1 MIFSIIIPVYNE
13 SLNIKLLIDEIY
25 NVVKYDNFEI
35 IVINDCSNDNTLEI
49 LKKIKNKYQNFI
61 YYTLDKRSGQS
72 FAIFKG
78 AELSKSNTIITLD
91 GDGQND
97 PGDIARLY
105 NFYVNNNYQLL
116 GGIRKKRKDNFI
128 KKISSKIANRIRSWI
143 LDDNCADTGCG
154 LKIFDRKI
162 FLSFPFFDGI
172 HRFLPALYKG
182 YGHNTYFIDVNHRP
196 RILGLS
202 KYGTFKRTING
213 INDIFLVRNIIRKF
227 KNDK

>member
-97 PGDIARLY
+97 PGDISKLY
-105 NFYVNNNYQLL
+105 NFYMNNNYQLL
-116 GGIRKKRKDNFI
+116 GGIRKK
-128 KKISSKIANRIRSWI
+128 KKR
-143 LDDNCADTGCG
+143 
-154 LKIFDRKI
+154 
-162 FLSFPFFDGI
+162 
-172 HRFLPALYKG
+172 
-182 YGHNTYFIDVNHRP
+182 
-196 RILGLS
+196 
-202 KYGTFKRTING
+202 
-213 INDIFLVRNIIRKF
+213 
-227 KNDK
+227 

>member
-49 LKKIKNKYQNFI
+49 LKKIKSKYQNFI